1 LVKEHFKSYPFTF
14 RNPKLVL
21 DYQQEFSSV
30 TKEKVER
37 KEANQSILELAYH
50 LQTLYKDVNYPAL
63 VVFNSLF
70 GSSAHSKLFRELR
83 EKEGLAYTVGSSIH
97 IFSGMLRVYAGIDKD
112 QRLKT
117 MQLIRQQLSDV
128 KLGKFTDE
136 DLMLTKKVLTNAAT
150 LAQDRPSTLM
160 EQAYNQSIF
169 CQDFRTYSQWI
180 DSVNLVSREDVM
192 VAAKQIKLQAVYF
205 MEGVG

>member
-1 LVKEHFKSYPFTF
+1 M
-14 RNPKLVL
+14 
-21 DYQQEFSSV
+21 
-30 TKEKVER
+30 
-37 KEANQSILELAYH
+37 
-50 LQTLYKDVNYPAL
+50 
-63 VVFNSLF
+63 
-70 GSSAHSKLFRELR
+70 
-83 EKEGLAYTVGSSIH
+83 GSSIH

-128 KLGKFTDE
+128 KLGKLTDE

-169 CQDFRTYSQWI
+169 
-180 DSVNLVSREDVM
+180 
-192 VAAKQIKLQAVYF
+192 AKIFEHIRSGLILST
-205 MEGVG
+205 

>member
-1 LVKEHFKSYPFTF
+1 
-14 RNPKLVL
+14 
-21 DYQQEFSSV
+21 
-30 TKEKVER
+30 
-37 KEANQSILELAYH
+37 
-50 LQTLYKDVNYPAL
+50 
-63 VVFNSLF
+63 
-70 GSSAHSKLFRELR
+70 
-83 EKEGLAYTVGSSIH
+83 
-97 IFSGMLRVYAGIDKD
+97 
-112 QRLKT
+112 